1 MRSQHQVP
9 PFPIRR
15 RRRQTTCA
23 ALVLAVAALVWAAF
37 DWPAVSIESVQ
48 TTEATHPMGTLY
60 WGGAGLDGPY
70 VQPQIDAFERAE
82 ISSVRAGKTL
92 SATNQPLLGPMGMF
106 VDALRAGSTYRYRSD
121 QPWRI
126 IGMDAQARQ
135 FNLIGYSYGSL
146 LAAQTAAYYADQG
159 QTVDHLVLI
168 GSPIDRDFLFSLQHN
183 PRIRKVVVINLTQ
196 FGDPIFAGMT
206 QVAVAKSM
214 PTIRAQMA
222 RQAGQGHFY
231 YAQIVPDSQ
240 ERWAALATRLHREG
254 LR

>member
-1 MRSQHQVP
+1 
-9 PFPIRR
+9 
-15 RRRQTTCA
+15 
-23 ALVLAVAALVWAAF
+23 
-37 DWPAVSIESVQ
+37 
-48 TTEATHPMGTLY
+48 MGTLY

-70 VQPQIDAFERAE
+70 VQPQISAFTRGG

-92 SATNQPLLGPMGMF
+92 SATNQPLLGSLGMF

-121 QPWRI
+121 RQWRI
-126 IGMDAQARQ
+126 IGMDVDARQ

-159 QTVDHLVLI
+159 HVVDHLVLI
-168 GSPIDRDFLFSLQHN
+168 GSPIDRDFLFALQHN

-206 QVAVAKSM
+206 QGAVAKCM
-214 PTIRAQMA
+214 PDIVVQMSNE
-222 RQAGQGHFY
+222 AGEGHFY
-231 YAQIVPDSQ
+231 YAHTVADSQ
-240 ERWAALATRLHREG
+240 KRWAALATRLRGEG